1 MEGDTQQ
8 GDFRTNR
15 GVMSVPKSAAA
26 VNAQVTTPTTHDDH
40 EERVAREIARERAR
54 REARRRLDAE
64 ERGPRPERLS
74 VSLPE
79 LLGRETG
86 TRTRLLG
93 DLIAVN
99 EIAMLHGQPRDGK
112 TWAALE
118 IAIAL
123 ARGEAAFGVPALI
136 AVRSGAVLIIG
147 NEDAE
152 GAYVDRIAQMCRGR
166 SIDPATL
173 VRLHFMVRVGAS
185 LDDPVWQ
192 ARIIAEAKRLDV
204 VLIIIDPLR
213 SVTARTDQGPSEFQP
228 IALYLRRLLSETGAA
243 ILIVHH
249 DTKPQPGVVDTRRR
263 AQRASGG
270 GIFSNVDAPI
280 HVVGV
285 GQGRTLLTPEGFKHA
300 PDPAPILF
308 ARLHDNDAV
317 RFVVEPTT
325 ATSAGHVE
333 LHAKILE
340 CVANTPGVSGS
351 QVAKTIRTNK
361 DATLH
366 ALDVLREAGRLDSF
380 QKGRA
385 TRWFLAG
392 PAAPGTT

>member
-1 MEGDTQQ
+1 
-8 GDFRTNR
+8 
-15 GVMSVPKSAAA
+15 MSVPKPSP
-26 VNAQVTTPTTHDDH
+26 VVKAQVTMPTTSDDH

-123 ARGEAAFGVPALI
+123 VRGEAAFGLPALT
-136 AVRSGAVLIIG
+136 AVKAGAVLIIG

-166 SIDPATL
+166 GIEPTTL

-192 ARIIAEAKRLDV
+192 ARIIAEAKRLGV

-213 SVTARTDQGPSEFQP
+213 SLTARTDQGPSEFQP
-228 IALYLRRLLSETGAA
+228 VALYLRHLLSETGAA

-280 HVVGV
+280 HVVGL

-300 PDPAPILF
+300 PDPASILF
-308 ARLHDNDAV
+308 ARLHDHDAV
-317 RFVVEPTT
+317 RLVAEVTT
-325 ATSAGHVE
+325 AASAGDLE
-333 LHAKILE
+333 LHAKILDFLT
-340 CVANTPGVSGS
+340 NTPGASGS
-351 QVAKTIRTNK
+351 TVARGIHGNK
-361 DATLH
+361 RATLD
-366 ALDVLREAGRLDSF
+366 ALEVLRAEGKLDSF
-380 QKGRA
+380 QTGRA
-385 TRWFLAG
+385 VRWFLAG
-392 PAAPGTT
+392 VGQPQ